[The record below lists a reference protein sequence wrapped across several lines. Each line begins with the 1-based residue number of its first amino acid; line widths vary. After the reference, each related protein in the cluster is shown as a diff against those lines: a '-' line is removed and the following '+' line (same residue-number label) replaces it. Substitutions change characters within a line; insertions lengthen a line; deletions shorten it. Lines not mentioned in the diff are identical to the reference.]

1 MIIIIIFID
10 SNINMFK
17 FLKKEGICLKKKDL
31 LLKYLV
37 MYSTIYFSKKKI
49 DILIKK
55 YSTTFWKNFFKIK
68 SK

>member
-17 FLKKEGICLKKKDL
+17 FLKNEGICLKKKDL

-37 MYSTIYFSKKKI
+37 IYSTIYFSKKKI

-55 YSTTFWKNFFKIK
+55 YSTTF
-68 SK
+68 